1 MQLNIGQKVAYPNQG
16 VCLVE
21 NKELRRVGDCECS
34 VFTLRVLKDDS
45 LIFVPADNV
54 DSVGLRPLINRSQCK
69 RLMGALADSIEPAS
83 RDWKVRIREFTD
95 KLQSGDIFA
104 AADVFKKLALLSRE
118 KSLSFREQNM
128 LERAKVLVV
137 TEIAN
142 INAKKPDAVE
152 TEVVSLVDRACSRSI
167 PNGSQQLSAAGH

>member
-1 MQLNIGQKVAYPNQG
+1 MQLTIGQKVAYPNQG

-21 NKELRRVGDCECS
+21 KKELRLVGGCTCS

-45 LIFVPADNV
+45 LIFVPAENV
-54 DSVGLRPLINRSQCK
+54 STVGLRPLINRSQCK
-69 RLMGALADSIEPAS
+69 RLLGTLGDKFEPAS
-83 RDWKVRIREFTD
+83 RDWKVRIREFTG
-95 KLQSGDIFA
+95 KLQSGDVFA

-128 LERAKVLVV
+128 LERAKILVV

-142 INAKKPDAVE
+142 INSRKPESVE
-152 TEVVSLVDRACSRSI
+152 NEVIGLVERACAKSM
-167 PNGSQQLSAAGH
+167 PKGPQQLSAAGH